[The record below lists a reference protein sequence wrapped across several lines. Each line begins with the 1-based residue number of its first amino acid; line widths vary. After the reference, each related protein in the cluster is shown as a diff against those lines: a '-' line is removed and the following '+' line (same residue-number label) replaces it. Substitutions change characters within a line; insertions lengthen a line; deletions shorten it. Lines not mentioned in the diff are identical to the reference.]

1 MPGTLTST
9 TFTVLLCAGATAFAP
24 LRLPLKPRLGL
35 SVAQAPAGRAE
46 DRGAVA
52 AAAAA
57 SPSAAAATA
66 AEEAAGLYSVATSR
80 ATLGEA
86 AAFFVDNFWLPQASP
101 DFALSEAQRAGLA
114 AAQLEDFEERY
125 GELMGARRLSSAL
138 LLKRDDAGLIA
149 GAVSVE
155 LTLVNVDTESM
166 ISRKDGEAMFKQRIG
181 SLGPKQRR
189 ELKDL
194 PVGALTEELFPE
206 FEVLPVLSNLCV
218 AASARRQGLGN
229 ELCAAAANVARG
241 WGFFELWLQVEAD
254 NAPARTLYE
263 KKLGFEEEWAD
274 KGARALRIDEEDEG
288 GAFKDVVVPT
298 VTASKFLARG

>member
-1 MPGTLTST
+1 MKRAPRRATTPSLSFSLLAACFSLGASLVRQPLLHTRSGRHRQQGTAAVVSASTAAMP
-9 TFTVLLCAGATAFAP
+9 A
-24 LRLPLKPRLGL
+24 
-35 SVAQAPAGRAE
+35 
-46 DRGAVA
+46 
-52 AAAAA
+52 
-57 SPSAAAATA
+57 PSADA
-66 AEEAAGLYSVATSR
+66 YSLATSS
-80 ATLGEA
+80 ASLTEA
-86 AAFFVDNFWLPQASP
+86 GAFFVDNFWLPQASP